1 MEAPADVPDP
11 DTNHPAP
18 SVKTDLKA
26 WQRSAIRNTMANY
39 RRAQENYYI
48 NGKPLVT
55 LEDGSKAFS
64 LLTPPLG
71 SLAARRRVKLIMEYM
86 LQGQTAVSAE
96 VNFGALGRTPHVLTV
111 AVTYN
116 CQCDCLHCSAADY
129 QDRTRREASAL
140 RFEELKSTIEQSLAL
155 GTTCVVLTGGEPLLY
170 EHIYD
175 LVAAVDRSRSVCT
188 LFTNGEFL
196 REHAVERL
204 KQAGAFG
211 VFVSLDHSDPA
222 RHDANRQRP
231 GLAEKAYRG
240 LRLCQQAGIL
250 TGIST
255 YATKEKIAD
264 GELGAMMDVARDLG
278 VLEVFLFDVIPT
290 GRLSAQRE
298 CMLSEEDARH
308 IVDFRAKYTS
318 LADYPRIIHQTM
330 FSSIAY
336 PCVAEGCPAAMV
348 QIHLRANGDVCPC
361 DFTPYTFGNIRER
374 PLREIWEA
382 MSTNPLYAKP
392 SARCRLS
399 QEAYWVKLS
408 ELPPA

>member
-1 MEAPADVPDP
+1 M
-11 DTNHPAP
+11 
-18 SVKTDLKA
+18 KTDLKA
-26 WQRSAIRNTMANY
+26 WQRSAIRNTMTNY

-48 NGKPLVT
+48 SGKPLVA

-71 SLAARRRVKLIMEYM
+71 SLAARRRVKLIMENM
-86 LQGQTAVSAE
+86 LQGNARAPVGMEFA
-96 VNFGALGRTPHVLTV
+96 AAGRTPHVITI

-129 QDRTRREASAL
+129 RESVRRENSAL
-140 RFEELKSTIEQSLAL
+140 LFEELKSAIDQTLAL

-170 EHIYD
+170 EHIYE

-196 REHAVERL
+196 REHTVKRL
-204 KQAGAFG
+204 KKAGVFG
-211 VFVSLDHSDPA
+211 VFVSLDHADSA

-240 LRLCQQAGIL
+240 VRRCQQAGIL

-255 YATKEKIAD
+255 YATKEKIER
-264 GELGAMMDVARDLG
+264 GELDALMDIARDLG

-290 GRLSAQRE
+290 GRLSARRE
-298 CMLSEEDARH
+298 CMLSEEDARR
-308 IVDFRAKYTS
+308 IVAFRAKYTA
-318 LADYPRIIHQTM
+318 LPDYPRIIHQTM

-361 DFTPYTFGNIRER
+361 DFTPYSFGNIRQR
-374 PLREIWEA
+374 PLREIWES
-382 MSTNPLYAKP
+382 MSANLLYVKP

-399 QEAYWVKLS
+399 QEAFWAKLS